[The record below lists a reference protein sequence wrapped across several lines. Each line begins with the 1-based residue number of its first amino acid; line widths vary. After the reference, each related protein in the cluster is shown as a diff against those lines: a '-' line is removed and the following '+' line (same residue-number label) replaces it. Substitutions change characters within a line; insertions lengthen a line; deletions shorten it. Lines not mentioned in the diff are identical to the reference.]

1 MCCEGESLLAVVTVA
16 YAAADQCEVAK
27 TFTTNLFWIN

>member
-1 MCCEGESLLAVVTVA
+1 MYCEGESLLAVVTVA